1 MKKLISSVVA
11 LSLLSALLTGCNVV
25 TNTPSSTVST
35 QTSESSQP
43 AEPLE
48 GASIV
53 LRMSHGD
60 NDTSMLENTWNAYAR
75 VFKKS
80 LELYSGGE
88 MTVEIFPN
96 DQLGGTTSC
105 LEQCSQ
111 GTLDIALSASSG
123 CPVRLDS

>member
-1 MKKLISSVVA
+1 MEDTYEKLISSVVA

-88 MTVEIFPN
+88 MTVEISP
-96 DQLGGTTSC
+96 TIS
-105 LEQCSQ
+105 
-111 GTLDIALSASSG
+111 
-123 CPVRLDS
+123 

>member
-60 NDTSMLENTWNAYAR
+60 NDTSMLEYLECLCPCIQK
-75 VFKKS
+75 VF
-80 LELYSGGE
+80 G
-88 MTVEIFPN
+88 TV
-96 DQLGGTTSC
+96 LW
-105 LEQCSQ
+105 
-111 GTLDIALSASSG
+111 
-123 CPVRLDS
+123 R